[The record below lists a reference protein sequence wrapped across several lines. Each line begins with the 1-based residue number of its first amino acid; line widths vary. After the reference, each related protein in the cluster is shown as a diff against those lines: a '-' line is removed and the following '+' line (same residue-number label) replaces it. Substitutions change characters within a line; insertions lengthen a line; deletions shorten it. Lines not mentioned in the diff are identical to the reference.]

1 MLLRLIRK
9 ELLNNILSF
18 RFTVTYALLF
28 VLVLVSVFLM
38 GNEHRDRMAQYT
50 KQEAGFRDR
59 LEELAS
65 MTDSGEQ
72 FNAVRQEDFAGVRRP
87 ATLAVL
93 ARGLEGSLPTRVS
106 SENRFIMRSSD
117 DRLGRNILFE
127 VFQAPDFA
135 YVVNIVISLLA
146 LLFVF
151 DSVCGE
157 KERGTLKL
165 LMSNSVPRDTVLLA
179 KWIGGYLSIA
189 APFAVAVVAG
199 YLYLSMSGAI
209 ELDGD
214 DAIRFA
220 AILGVSFLYI
230 SAFFSLGLMIS
241 TATHRAATAL
251 LMSLLVWIGWI
262 LVVPNLAPIVAR
274 LAAPVP
280 PRQVIDAE
288 QRAIEREAQSLQES
302 IRKRKVYGDA
312 EESERIQQ
320 ESDQRQRKLET
331 FYKDRMSSQ
340 VSLSQN
346 LARLSPSASYL
357 FAVTRLSGTG
367 PALYAHFSA
376 AVERF
381 QEEHQEF
388 ERSAYNNGSITFT
401 REGVQGVPDDWFDA
415 DAVPRLQVFHEGVSE
430 ALDGALFDILL
441 LTVFNVLFFM
451 LSYVFFLRYDVT

>member
-9 ELLNNILSF
+9 ELLNNLLSF
-18 RFTVTYALLF
+18 RFAVTYALLF

-38 GNEHRDRMAQYT
+38 GNEHRDRMADYT
-50 KQEAGFRDR
+50 KQEARFRGR
-59 LEELAS
+59 LAELAA
-65 MTDSGEQ
+65 MPDPGEQ
-72 FNAVRQEDFAGVRRP
+72 FNAVRQEDFSGVRRP

-106 SENRFIMRSSD
+106 SENRFTMRTSD
-117 DRLGRNILFE
+117 DRLGRNILLD

-135 YVVNIVISLLA
+135 YVVNVVVSLLA

-179 KWIGGYLSIA
+179 KWIGGYLSIT

-214 DAIRFA
+214 DASRFA

-241 TATHRAATAL
+241 TATHRASTAL

-274 LAAPVP
+274 LTSPVP

-288 QRAIEREAQSLQES
+288 QRAIEREAQLLQEA

-312 EESERIQQ
+312 DESERIQQ
-320 ESDQRQRKLET
+320 ESDQRQRKLEA
-331 FYKDRMSSQ
+331 FYKDRMANQ
-340 VSLSQN
+340 ISLSQN

-367 PALYAHFSA
+367 PALFTHFSA

-381 QEEHQEF
+381 QEGHREF
-388 ERSAYNNGSITFT
+388 ENSAYRDGSITFT
-401 REGVQGVPDDWFDA
+401 REGPQVPEGWFDA
-415 DAVPRLQVFHEGVSE
+415 DAVPRLQVFHEGASE
-430 ALDGALFDILL
+430 ALDAALFDILL
-441 LTVFNVLFFM
+441 LMVFNVLFFM

>member
-1 MLLRLIRK
+1 MLLRLIHK
-9 ELLNNILSF
+9 EILNNILSF
-18 RFTVTYALLF
+18 RFAVTYALLF
-28 VLVLVSVFLM
+28 ILVILAVFLM
-38 GNEHRDRMAQYT
+38 GSEHKDRMTRYT
-50 KQEAGFRDR
+50 KEESDARDQI
-59 LEELAS
+59 EELVAMEDAS
-65 MTDSGEQ
+65 EQ
-72 FNAVRQEDFAGVRRP
+72 FRQYQQTDFSGVRRP

-93 ARGLEGSLPTRVS
+93 ARGLEGDLPSRVATQS
-106 SENRFIMRSSD
+106 RFIMRSSE
-117 DRLGRNILFE
+117 DRLGRNILLDI
-127 VFQAPDFA
+127 FQPPDFA

-165 LMSNSVPRDTVLLA
+165 LLSNSVPRDIVMLS
-179 KWIGGYLSIA
+179 KWVGGYVSIA
-189 APFAVAVVAG
+189 APFAVAVIAG
-199 YLYLSMSGAI
+199 YLYLSLSGAI

-214 DAIRFA
+214 DALRFT

-251 LMSLLVWIGWI
+251 LMALLVWIGWI
-262 LVVPNLAPIVAR
+262 LVVPNLAPVVAR
-274 LAAPVP
+274 LTAPVP
-280 PRQVIDAE
+280 ARQVIDAE
-288 QRAIEREAQSLQES
+288 KRAIEREAQLLQDA
-302 IRKRKVYGDA
+302 IRKRKVYGDQ

-320 ESDQRQRKLET
+320 ESEQRQRKLED
-331 FYKDRMSSQ
+331 FYKERMASQ
-340 VSLSQN
+340 VTLSQN

-367 PALYAHFSA
+367 PALFSHFSA

-381 QEEHQEF
+381 QRGHQEF
-388 ERSAYNNGSITFT
+388 QQSIFNSGQISWT
-401 REGVQGVPDDWFDA
+401 RDGPQVPDGWLDA
-415 DAVPRLQVFHEGVSE
+415 DSLPQLQVFTEGAPE
-430 ALDGALFDILL
+430 ALDAALFDILL

>member
-9 ELLNNILSF
+9 EVLHNILSF
-18 RFTVTYALLF
+18 RFAVTYGLLF
-28 VLVLVSVFLM
+28 VLVLLAVFLM
-38 GNEHRDRMAQYT
+38 GAEHKTRMAAYAKAQS
-50 KQEAGFRDR
+50 QARAQLDEIESID
-59 LEELAS
+59 
-65 MTDSGEQ
+65 DPGEQ
-72 FNAVRQEDFAGVRRP
+72 FQRFQQADFPGVRRP

-93 ARGLEGSLPTRVS
+93 ARGLEGDLPSRVS
-106 SENRFIMRSSD
+106 SANRFILQSSD
-117 DRLGRNILFE
+117 DRLGRNILFDI
-127 VFQAPDFA
+127 FQAPDFA

-165 LMSNSVPRDTVLLA
+165 LLSNSVPRDTVLLS
-179 KWIGGYLSIA
+179 KWVGGYLSIA

-199 YLYLSMSGAI
+199 YLTLSLSGAI

-220 AILGVSFLYI
+220 AILAVSFLYI

-251 LMSLLVWIGWI
+251 LMALLVWIGWI
-262 LVVPNLAPIVAR
+262 LVVPNLAPVVAR
-274 LAAPVP
+274 LTAPVP
-280 PRQVIDAE
+280 ARQVIDAE
-288 QRAIEREAQSLQES
+288 KRAIEREAQLLQEA
-302 IRKRKVYGDA
+302 IRKRKVYGDQ

-320 ESDQRQRKLET
+320 EAQQRQRKLED
-331 FYKDRMSSQ
+331 FYKERMAYQ
-340 VSLSQN
+340 TTLSQN

-367 PALYAHFSA
+367 PALFGHFA
-376 AVERF
+376 NAVERF
-381 QEEHQEF
+381 QQGHQEF
-388 ERSAYNNGSITFT
+388 RQQLFRGGTISWT
-401 REGVQGVPDDWFDA
+401 RAGPQAPEGWFDPDDL
-415 DAVPRLQVFHEGVSE
+415 PRLQVFTEGASE
-430 ALDGALFDILL
+430 ALDAALFDILL
-441 LTVFNVLFFM
+441 LAVFNVLFFM

>member
-1 MLLRLIRK
+1 MLLRLIGK
-9 ELLNNILSF
+9 EIFNNILSF
-18 RFTVTYALLF
+18 RFAVTYLLLF

-38 GNEHRDRMAQYT
+38 GNEHRDRMAGYT
-50 KQEAGFRDR
+50 KQEARFRDR
-59 LEELAS
+59 LEELAA
-65 MTDSGEQ
+65 MPDPGKQ
-72 FNAVRQEDFAGVRRP
+72 FQAVRQEDFSGLRRP

-93 ARGLEGSLPTRVS
+93 ARGLEGSLPRRVS
-106 SENRFIMRSSD
+106 STNRFTMRSSN
-117 DRLGRNILFE
+117 DRLGRNILLD

-135 YVVNIVISLLA
+135 YVANIVISLLA

-165 LMSNSVPRDTVLLA
+165 LLSNSVPRDVVLLS

-189 APFAVAVVAG
+189 APFAVAVLVG

-214 DAIRFA
+214 DATRFA

-230 SAFFSLGLMIS
+230 SSFFSLGLMIS

-251 LMSLLVWIGWI
+251 LMSLLVWIVWI
-262 LVVPNLAPIVAR
+262 LVVPNMAPVVAR
-274 LAAPVP
+274 LTAPVP
-280 PRQVIDAE
+280 ARQVIDAE
-288 QRAIEREAQSLQES
+288 QRAIEREAQLLQEA

-312 EESERIQQ
+312 KESERIQQ
-320 ESDQRQRKLET
+320 ESEQRKRKLED
-331 FYKDRMSSQ
+331 FYKDRMSRQ

-367 PALYAHFSA
+367 PSLFAHFAA

-381 QEEHQEF
+381 QEGHREF
-388 ERSAYNNGSITFT
+388 EMRAFRDGSITWT
-401 REGVQGVPDDWFDA
+401 RDGPQVPEGWFDA
-415 DAVPRLQVFHEGVSE
+415 GAVPRLQLFQEGVAE
-430 ALDGALFDILL
+430 AFDAALFDILL
-441 LTVFNVLFFM
+441 LIVFNVLSFM

>member
-18 RFTVTYALLF
+18 RFAVTYALLF
-28 VLVLVSVFLM
+28 VLVLVAVFLM
-38 GNEHRDRMAQYT
+38 GNEHHERMASYT
-50 KQEAGFRDR
+50 KQESRFRDR

-65 MTDSGEQ
+65 MEDPGEQ
-72 FNAVRQEDFAGVRRP
+72 FRAVQQEDFAGLRRP

-93 ARGLEGSLPTRVS
+93 ARGLEASLPTSVS
-106 SENRFIMRSSD
+106 SENRFTMRSSD
-117 DRLGRNILFE
+117 DRLGRNILFD

-165 LMSNSVPRDTVLLA
+165 LLSNSVPRDTVLLA
-179 KWIGGYLSIA
+179 KWVGGYLSIA

-209 ELDGD
+209 ELDGG
-214 DAIRFA
+214 DASRFA
-220 AILGVSFLYI
+220 GILGVSFLYI

-251 LMSLLVWIGWI
+251 LMSLLVWIIWI

-288 QRAIEREAQSLQES
+288 QRAIEREAQLLQES

-312 EESERIQQ
+312 EETERIQQ
-320 ESDQRQRKLET
+320 ESEQRKRKLDT
-331 FYKDRMSSQ
+331 FYKDRMNRQ

-367 PALYAHFSA
+367 PSQFAHFSA

-381 QEEHQEF
+381 QESHQEF
-388 ERSAYNNGSITFT
+388 ERSAYSGGSIRFT
-401 REGVQGVPDDWFDA
+401 RQGVEGVPDDWFDA
-415 DAVPRLQVFHEGVSE
+415 DAVPRLQVFQEGPSE
-430 ALDGALFDILL
+430 AFDAALFDILL

-451 LSYVFFLRYDVT
+451 LSYLFFLRYDVT

>member
-1 MLLRLIRK
+1 
-9 ELLNNILSF
+9 
-18 RFTVTYALLF
+18 
-28 VLVLVSVFLM
+28 
-38 GNEHRDRMAQYT
+38 
-50 KQEAGFRDR
+50 
-59 LEELAS
+59 
-65 MTDSGEQ
+65 
-72 FNAVRQEDFAGVRRP
+72 
-87 ATLAVL
+87 
-93 ARGLEGSLPTRVS
+93 
-106 SENRFIMRSSD
+106 
-117 DRLGRNILFE
+117 
-127 VFQAPDFA
+127 
-135 YVVNIVISLLA
+135 
-146 LLFVF
+146 
-151 DSVCGE
+151 
-157 KERGTLKL
+157 
-165 LMSNSVPRDTVLLA
+165 
-179 KWIGGYLSIA
+179 
-189 APFAVAVVAG
+189 
-199 YLYLSMSGAI
+199 
-209 ELDGD
+209 
-214 DAIRFA
+214 
-220 AILGVSFLYI
+220 
-230 SAFFSLGLMIS
+230 
-241 TATHRAATAL
+241 
-251 LMSLLVWIGWI
+251 
-262 LVVPNLAPIVAR
+262 
-274 LAAPVP
+274 
-280 PRQVIDAE
+280 VIDAE